1 MPLKTIEAQTGENP
15 VATIIIMHGL
25 GASADDFVPVSQEWD
40 LSSVGAIRYVFPNA
54 PIMPITINGGYEM
67 PAWYDIL
74 NLNEPRL
81 EDEAGLR
88 KSQGDIEAL
97 IGKEIARGIPAK
109 RIVIAGFSQGCAMSL
124 MAGLRYKERLGG
136 ILGMSGYLP
145 LASKTATERSDANQ
159 LTPIFLA
166 HGTRD
171 PMIAIPRARA
181 SRDALQAM
189 GYHIDWKEYP
199 MEHSVCPQEIRDME
213 HWLRRILG

>member
-54 PIMPITINGGYEM
+54 SIMPITINGGYEM

-145 LASKTATERSDANQ
+145 LASKTAAERSDANQ